1 MRELS
6 QDDIFGAASNLAF
19 NWLLAL
25 IPMLIFV
32 FALFGIFASQYR
44 QLEDSLFS
52 FTAALL
58 PPDAYRLLGQIADE
72 LTKNSGGGKVTLGIV
87 AALWFASSGMTSL
100 FSTLNIASRV
110 RETRPW
116 WKIRALGIGLTMAM
130 SLLLWSALFIVVIGD
145 RFLDWLR
152 SRFEWTS
159 VLWPFWKGLQWPAA
173 ALFVAISFS
182 LIDYFGPNVKERR
195 WHWLTPGSVFGV
207 LLWLAASLCFRV
219 YIQFF
224 NTYSATYGSL
234 GAVIL
239 LLLWL
244 YVTGFAFLLGGVI
257 NAETERAST
266 GTKGSE

>member
-52 FTAALL
+52 FT
-58 PPDAYRLLGQIADE
+58 
-72 LTKNSGGGKVTLGIV
+72 
-87 AALWFASSGMTSL
+87 
-100 FSTLNIASRV
+100 
-110 RETRPW
+110 
-116 WKIRALGIGLTMAM
+116 
-130 SLLLWSALFIVVIGD
+130 
-145 RFLDWLR
+145 
-152 SRFEWTS
+152 
-159 VLWPFWKGLQWPAA
+159 A